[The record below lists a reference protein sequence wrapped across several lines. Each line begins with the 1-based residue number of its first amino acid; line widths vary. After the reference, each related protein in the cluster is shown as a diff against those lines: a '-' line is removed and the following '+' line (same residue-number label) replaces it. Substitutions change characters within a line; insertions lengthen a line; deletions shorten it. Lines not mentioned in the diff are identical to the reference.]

1 MLLTLGIQMTDKSR
15 RKGSLREYIA
25 STLATMKTDM
35 SRIENVIS
43 DFERRIDAIMNKIDD
58 LEQRVSF
65 LEKLLGVNK
74 TKER

>member
-1 MLLTLGIQMTDKSR
+1 MTDKSR

>member
-1 MLLTLGIQMTDKSR
+1 MTDKSR

-43 DFERRIDAIMNKIDD
+43 NFERRIDAIMNKIDD
-58 LEQRVSF
+58 LEQRVSY
-65 LEKLLGVNK
+65 LEKLLGVNRI
-74 TKER
+74 KER

>member
-1 MLLTLGIQMTDKSR
+1 MTDKSR

-25 STLATMKTDM
+25 STLGTMQTDM

-43 DFERRIDAIMNKIDD
+43 GFERKIDAIMNKIDD
-58 LEQRVSF
+58 LEQRVSY

>member
-1 MLLTLGIQMTDKSR
+1 MTDKSR

-65 LEKLLGVNK
+65 LEKLLGVNRA
-74 TKER
+74 KER

>member
-1 MLLTLGIQMTDKSR
+1 MTDKSR

-43 DFERRIDAIMNKIDD
+43 NFERRIDAIMNKIDD

>member
-1 MLLTLGIQMTDKSR
+1 MTGKSR

-25 STLATMKTDM
+25 STLGTMQTDM